1 MSTSGSVPYKLMKDI
16 ILSPFLIKD
25 IAKLSPAHQTYSLGV
40 FHSVVNHYAPK
51 STHFYYPA
59 MYARYWPKYISIA
72 WKFYTVEIQCISY
85 HIFFPLRLSVA
96 ALHFNESSGRQQA
109 TSKSG
114 ELQYGIS
121 YPKAKKG
128 LEAVVKPKKTPPTFS
143 M

>member
-1 MSTSGSVPYKLMKDI
+1 MQGIDQNTLALHENSIQL
-16 ILSPFLIKD
+16 
-25 IAKLSPAHQTYSLGV
+25 
-40 FHSVVNHYAPK
+40 
-51 STHFYYPA
+51 
-59 MYARYWPKYISIA
+59 KYN
-72 WKFYTVEIQCISY
+72 VY
-85 HIFFPLRLSVA
+85 HAYFFPLRLSVA